1 MRTAHSLGSSRYNGA
16 MSKRNKDRKVREE
29 SLREARRITPGKL
42 FRLLLKSLVFALIVA
57 VLFTIWAV
65 NQWPGYDQWWLQLAL
80 MVGVYLLA
88 YPFLM
93 SEFRPKPPPSK
104 K

>member
-1 MRTAHSLGSSRYNGA
+1 
-16 MSKRNKDRKVREE
+16 MSKRNKQRKAREE
-29 SLREARRITPGKL
+29 ALREARRITPGKL
-42 FRLLLKSLVFALIVA
+42 FRLLLKSLAFALVVA

-65 NQWPGYDQWWLQLAL
+65 NEWPGYDQWWLQLGL
-80 MVGVYLLA
+80 MLGVYVLA

-93 SEFRPKPPPSK
+93 SEFRPKLPPGK